1 MALQTTDIRN
11 ADNARAYGDSDT
23 DVWLGRR
30 VKGQNPELPRSSDAL
45 TTFAET
51 YPPLGW
57 LSEDGVPFETDT
69 DSEDFTALQGSQ
81 LIKSK
86 ITQTTRTATIQAL
99 EEAFRVGS
107 IYWDHGEPQAVDGAE
122 DEVLIDLPG
131 SLSTIDCW
139 AIFKFVDG
147 ENFAIY
153 VWPHVQITDRGDLD
167 HSNSDLTIYEM
178 TAKFIGD
185 GYMITN
191 NSDYVARLNGDGSDS
206 LPAGK
211 GVTAPTD
218 TGADSDAPTGDT
230 DSE

>member
-1 MALQTTDIRN
+1 MALDVTDIRN

-30 VKGQNPELPRSSDAL
+30 QKGKNPELPKSSAAL

-57 LSEDGVPFETDT
+57 LAEDGVPFDTDT
-69 DSEDFTALQGSQ
+69 DAEDFNALQGSQ

-86 ITQTTRTATIQAL
+86 ITQTTRTATVQAL
-99 EEAFRVGS
+99 EEAFRVGAL
-107 IYWDHGEPQAVDGAE
+107 YWDHGEPVAVDGAD
-122 DEVLIDLPG
+122 DEVLVNLPG

-147 ENFAIY
+147 ENFVIY
-153 VWPHVQITDRGDLD
+153 VWPHVQITDRGSLD

-191 NSDYVARLNGDGSDS
+191 NSDYVRRLNGEGGTD
-206 LPAGK
+206 LPAGN
-211 GVTAPTD
+211 GNNELPAGTD
-218 TGADSDAPTGDT
+218 GDQGTGEDDT
-230 DSE
+230 E